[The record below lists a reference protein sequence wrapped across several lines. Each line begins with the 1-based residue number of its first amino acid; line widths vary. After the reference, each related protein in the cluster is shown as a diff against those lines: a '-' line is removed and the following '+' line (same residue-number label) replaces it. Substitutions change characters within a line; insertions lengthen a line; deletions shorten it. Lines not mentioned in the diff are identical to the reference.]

1 MNKNIMR
8 LVSRFFCAALALV
21 IIASCLPTSGFAADD
36 PFIVVSMGDSYSSGE
51 GVPPFYGYSDDRDPY
66 ELIKDEDWLAHR
78 SKKSWPGQLIFQEAS
93 STMSAYRVGESNNSD
108 IKWYFVAS
116 SGAKTTHYKNKQKK
130 EYDREMTGLTP
141 DLEGETYL
149 DPQLDIYTDANLTG
163 DVDYVTMTIGGN
175 DVGFASIV
183 ESAFI
188 HNAHVHWG
196 STSNL
201 EDKFTNVWNEVDS
214 LIGKLVKAYKNVQSA
229 AGSQA
234 EIIVAGY
241 PQLFDPDV
249 AKNGV
254 NKYEARLIN
263 SNVTEFNDLIQDIV
277 TTLGGNSSGSTKT
290 EYHSKIESIISEND
304 LVAGSMKIHFVDVE
318 EKFLGHGARSDNEW
332 INGIILFA
340 YDEDLDHDAISS
352 AYSVHPN
359 EKGAKAYAECVNA
372 KIAEIENAG
381 ILSGK
386 ICKASDRT
394 TPVTDATIHII
405 QDGSTR
411 TLTPDS
417 NGNYSVELPVGT
429 YLVKVTADG
438 YIEFNA
444 FATIESRQEV
454 FMETFLMVEGEE
466 TDIGEAIGT
475 ITNALTG
482 NGIEGVTL
490 DVRSGWNNTDS
501 GDILT
506 TVTTNAS
513 GNYTV
518 TLPIGNYTLCASKA
532 GYISTTINVVVQ
544 PDVCTTKNASM
555 TPIISG
561 DNFRIVLT
569 WGSSPSDLDSHV
581 VGTLSNGNSFHV
593 YYGDKSEY
601 DGDIEVC
608 NLDVDDTTSYGPE
621 TITLN
626 TITNEPYY
634 YYIYNYS
641 SSTGM
646 ITSEAQIKVYQGE
659 NLVAT
664 FNVPT
669 NQADA
674 RYWNVFAIV
683 NGELIVSNTITSSAD
698 LSYANT
704 FSEVNALAI
713 DAEVDVEADMLASPK
728 ENTEAEPQSET
739 EPVAKT
745 DLQIETEPVVET
757 APTA

>member
-1 MNKNIMR
+1 MKTQYKQR
-8 LVSRFFCAALALV
+8 LLKSLSLFLVVVLLSSSMPVIGMAAEN
-21 IIASCLPTSGFAADD
+21 DD
-36 PFIVVSMGDSYSSGE
+36 PIVVVSLGDSYSSGE
-51 GVPPFYGYSDDRDPY
+51 GITPFFGQDLPL
-66 ELIKDEDWLAHR
+66 EEKVWNEDWLAHR
-78 SKKSWPGQLIFQEAS
+78 STNSWPSRLYVPGMPEGTTLGDYRDAS
-93 STMSAYRVGESNNSD
+93 NADVQ
-108 IKWYFVAS
+108 WYFGAV
-116 SGAKTTHYKNKQKK
+116 SGATTHHFWDERQPKPFCVKAPGFLSGFWVPAEEDIPYMPLQKDIFSK
-130 EYDREMTGLTP
+130 IP
-141 DLEGETYL
+141 EGV
-149 DPQLDIYTDANLTG
+149 
-163 DVDYVTMTIGGN
+163 DVDYVTLTVGGN
-175 DVGFASIV
+175 DVDFTGIV
-183 ESAFI
+183 KQT
-188 HNAHVHWG
+188 VHPGAIYTPLKAKFKDLWKNIK
-196 STSNL
+196 THEENL
-201 EDKFTNVWNEVDS
+201 ENLYRNINT
-214 LIGKLVKAYKNVQSA
+214 ITQGKAD
-229 AGSQA
+229 
-234 EIIVAGY
+234 IIVAGY
-241 PQLFDPDV
+241 PELFNKDGKGLV
-249 AKNGV
+249 IAKQ
-254 NKYEARLIN
+254 EATIIN
-263 SNVTEFNDLIQDIV
+263 ENVIKFNQSVISTIIQK
-277 TTLGGNSSGSTKT
+277 LQK
-290 EYHSKIESIISEND
+290 ENI
-304 LVAGSMKIHFVDVE
+304 KIHFVDVAPA
-318 EKFLGHGARSDNEW
+318 FAADGGHQAYSSDQW
-332 INGIILFA
+332 INKIDFTPN
-340 YDEDLDHDAISS
+340 DQDLDQKAIGSH
-352 AYSVHPN
+352 YSVHPN
-359 EKGAKAYAECVNA
+359 SQGAQAYADLVNA

-381 ILSGK
+381 TLTGK
-386 ICKASDRT
+386 ICKASDRI
-394 TPVTDATIHII
+394 TPVTNATIQII
-405 QDGSTR
+405 KDGSTK

-482 NGIEGVTL
+482 NGVEGVTL

-513 GNYTV
+513 GDYTV

-544 PDVCTTKNASM
+544 PNMCTTKNASM

-569 WGSSPSDLDSHV
+569 WGASPSDLDSHV
-581 VGTLSNGNSFHV
+581 VGTLSSGSSFHV
-593 YYGDKSEY
+593 YYSDKSEY
-601 DGDIEVC
+601 DGDVEVC
-608 NLDVDDTTSYGPE
+608 NLDVDDTSSYGPE

-626 TITNEPYY
+626 TVTNEPYY

-698 LSYANT
+698 LSYAG
-704 FSEVNALAI
+704 NASNASVMTI
-713 DAEVDVEADMLASPK
+713 DVEADIAKS
-728 ENTEAEPQSET
+728 TE
-739 EPVAKT
+739 
-745 DLQIETEPVVET
+745 
-757 APTA
+757 

>member
-1 MNKNIMR
+1 MSNNMMR
-8 LVSRFFCAALALV
+8 MISKTVCVVLALV
-21 IIASCLPTSGFAADD
+21 MIISGLPVNVQAEDD

-51 GVPPFYGYSDDRDPY
+51 GIPPFYGYSDDMDPY
-66 ELIKDEDWLAHR
+66 ELIEVEDWLAHR
-78 SKKSWPGQLIFQEAS
+78 STKSWPGQLEFQDAPD
-93 STMSAYRVGESNNSD
+93 TMSAYRVGEANNSD

-116 SGAKTTHYKNKQKK
+116 SGAKTTHFNGKQKK

-141 DLEGETYL
+141 DLEGEKYL
-149 DPQLDIYTDANLTG
+149 DPQLNIYEDASIKG
-163 DVDYVTMTIGGN
+163 KVDYVTMTIGGN
-175 DVGFASIV
+175 DVGFSSIV

-188 HNAHVHWG
+188 HNAHIHWG
-196 STSNL
+196 STANL
-201 EDKFTNVWNEVDS
+201 EDKFTDVWNTVDS
-214 LIGKLVKAYKNVQSA
+214 LIKKLVGAYYDVKEA
-229 AGSQA
+229 AGAQA

-249 AKNGV
+249 AANGV

-263 SNVTEFNDLIQDIV
+263 SNVTAFNNLIEDIV
-277 TTLGGNSSGSTKT
+277 TTLAGTSSSSTIT
-290 EYHSKIESIISEND
+290 EYHDKIKDILTEKQI
-304 LVAGSMKIHFVDVE
+304 AQGSMKIHFVDVE
-318 EKFLGHGARSDNEW
+318 EKFKGHGARAEDEW

-352 AYSVHPN
+352 DYSVHPN
-359 EKGAKAYAECVNA
+359 EEGAKAYAECVNA

-381 ILSGK
+381 TLSGK

-394 TPVTDATIHII
+394 TPVTDATIQII
-405 QDGSTR
+405 KDGSTK
-411 TLTPDS
+411 TLAPDS

-444 FATIESRQEV
+444 FATIQSRQEV

-466 TDIGEAIGT
+466 SDIGEAIGT

-482 NGIEGVTL
+482 NGVDGVTL

-532 GYISTTINVVVQ
+532 GYISTMINVVVQ

-555 TPIISG
+555 TPVISG

-581 VGTLSNGNSFHV
+581 VGTLSDGNSFHV
-593 YYGDKSEY
+593 YYSDKSEY
-601 DGDIEVC
+601 DGDVEVC

-626 TITNEPYY
+626 TVTDNPYY

-683 NGELIVSNTITSSAD
+683 NGELIVNNTITSSAD
-698 LSYANT
+698 LSYANVA
-704 FSEVNALAI
+704 SEINAITI
-713 DAEVDVEADMLASPK
+713 DAEIDVEADMLASPK
-728 ENTEAEPQSET
+728 GIVDN
-739 EPVAKT
+739 PV
-745 DLQIETEPVVET
+745 E
-757 APTA
+757 